1 MAKNFGEERFSKKK
15 SNLYSVIGKIGDILF
30 YPIIILALLSTVFI
44 YVQKQENKVP
54 SLFGISIACIQSESM
69 LATGFEKGDV
79 VFLHNEKSQDLRA
92 GDIIGFYYKSIGV
105 SKSNLTLVQSYNR
118 ETKEMTEYSMPE
130 IKDNKTP
137 THPSLNDVREQKTSV
152 YFHRIV
158 NIYSDASGN
167 LYFETQGDSN
177 ASADV
182 SLIYSEYVVGEY
194 SDTPA
199 WLRDVFSFLASSSG
213 IIAMII
219 VPLSIL
225 ILFILFSVIEQISNI
240 STTKRVLRREL
251 RFDTDESIAANVGIE
266 MDELEKISFFANAPP
281 EDRAAVAEFLWS
293 HLEKGNSKDLKK
305 YELIQIAVEKFE
317 KNPKEYWLFWI
328 NQANSSRKKKKIER
342 AWRLWDAE
350 TNTKA
355 NFMAV
360 KNKAAVTKAQTTEG
374 KQN

>member
-105 SKSNLTLVQSYNR
+105 SKSNLTLVQSYDR

-137 THPSLNDVREQKTSV
+137 THPSLNEVREQKTSV

-251 RFDTDESIAANVGIE
+251 RFDADESIAANVGIE

>member
-1 MAKNFGEERFSKKK
+1 M
-15 SNLYSVIGKIGDILF
+15 IGKIGDILF

-105 SKSNLTLVQSYNR
+105 SKSNLTLVQSYDR

-137 THPSLNDVREQKTSV
+137 THPSLNEVREQKTSV

-251 RFDTDESIAANVGIE
+251 RFDADESIAANVGIE